1 MYADV
6 TVITLDGLHK
16 TLIWLV
22 LILSVITFV
31 FWKFGGKKGSGR
43 KKSRAAGKKRASSM
57 VRKALRPSL
66 KSKANNRQ
74 PHSISDIR

>member
-16 TLIWLV
+16 TLLWLV
-22 LILSVITFV
+22 LILTAVTWL
-31 FWKFGGKKGSGR
+31 FWKFSG
-43 KKSRAAGKKRASSM
+43 KKSRMRKKTKASGKKRASSM
-57 VRKALRPSL
+57 VRKALRPAL
-66 KSKANNRQ
+66 KSRANNRQ